1 MGIFQRCEAR
11 LLQTRRTSD
20 NAHIESFNGSLRD
33 ECLNVNWFMSLEV
46 AKRSSR
52 LAARLNQYPARS
64 ELSHLTP
71 AEYASL
77 RADFGRI
84 RVSTFTFRLS

>member
-1 MGIFQRCEAR
+1 VKLDYSRPEEP
-11 LLQTRRTSD
+11 SD

-33 ECLNVNWFMSLEV
+33 ECLNVNWFMSLED
-46 AKRSSR
+46 
-52 LAARLNQYPARS
+52 ARKKFASGGKTTISTARS